1 MELKEQIKG
10 ELLKQKEEQI
20 KKQKEANSKLK
31 EITIFTKPNDRVC
44 ENYIKFY
51 KEQGI
56 KFKEKNVSIYN
67 EVVSIVGTS
76 SFPIIF
82 INDNYL
88 VHGREFSSPL
98 QSLNAI
104 RHFANPDYV
113 IPPFEQKLI
122 ESIKNLQFNVGKS
135 FQNLGRQLQP
145 IVKIMN
151 ELAKEENEEE
161 NKKNSK
167 S

>member
-10 ELLKQKEEQI
+10 ELLKQREEQI

-31 EITIFTKPNDRVC
+31 EITIFTKPNDKVC
-44 ENYIKFY
+44 ENYKKFY

-82 INDNYL
+82 VNDNYL
-88 VHGREFSSPL
+88 VHGREFLNPL
-98 QSLNAI
+98 QSLNTI

-122 ESIKNLQFNVGKS
+122 ESIKNLQFNIGKS
-135 FQNLGRQLQP
+135 FQNLGKQLQP
-145 IVKIMN
+145 IIKVMN
-151 ELAKEENEEE
+151 ELAQEDNEEKD
-161 NKKNSK
+161 N
-167 S
+167 